1 MARQESIA
9 FVTGAGAGIGQATT
23 RRLLEAGVRVV
34 GLDKDVAQLQT
45 LAESGHTD
53 RLLVCRADVF
63 SEADRHRAIDAA
75 IAKFGSGPD
84 ILINCVGGSTIL
96 PKADMPLVDMT
107 ESQWD
112 AMMVFNLKG
121 AFLCCHDVIPLMV
134 KQGRGTII
142 NVTSFTGRAVLPD
155 ASVAYATAKAGLVGF
170 TRRLSKEL
178 APDNIRCNAVA
189 PGFVMTRRIK
199 SAIWDAVGPEG
210 RKGLQ
215 QRIPLG
221 RFAEPE
227 EIAAAIMFLASD
239 DSSYMTGAI
248 LDCNGG
254 LL

>member
-9 FVTGAGAGIGQATT
+9 LVTGAGAGIGLATS
-23 RRLLEAGVRVV
+23 RRLLDAGVRVV
-34 GLDKDVAQLQT
+34 GLDKDTAQLQA
-45 LAESGHTD
+45 LAASGHAG
-53 RLLVCRADVF
+53 RLLACRADVF
-63 SEADRHRAIDAA
+63 LAADRRAALAEAA
-75 IAKFGSGPD
+75 ATFGANPD
-84 ILINCVGGSTIL
+84 ILVNCVGGSTIL
-96 PKADMPLVDMT
+96 PKADMALADMT

-112 AMMVFNLKG
+112 AMMAFNLKG

-134 KQGRGTII
+134 QGGGGTIV
-142 NVTSFTGRAVLPD
+142 NVTSFTGRAILPD

-170 TRRLSKEL
+170 TRRLAKEL
-178 APDNIRCNAVA
+178 APHNIRCNAIA
-189 PGFVMTRRIK
+189 PGFVMTPRIK

-210 RKGLQ
+210 RAGLQ

-227 EIAAAIMFLASD
+227 EIAAAITFLASD
-239 DSSYMTGAI
+239 ESSYMTGAI

>member
-1 MARQESIA
+1 MGRQKSIA
-9 FVTGAGAGIGQATT
+9 LVTGAGAGIGQATT
-23 RRLLEAGVRVV
+23 RRLIEGGVRVV
-34 GLDKDVAQLQT
+34 GLDTDITQLQT
-45 LAESGHTD
+45 LAASGHAEQ
-53 RLLVCRADVF
+53 LLACRADVF
-63 SEADRHRAIDAA
+63 SAADRHQALEATV
-75 IAKFGSGPD
+75 AKFGGGPD

-96 PKADMPLVDMT
+96 PKADMALADMT

-112 AMMVFNLKG
+112 AMMSFNLKG

-134 KQGRGTII
+134 QGSGGTIV
-142 NVTSFTGRAVLPD
+142 NVTSFTGRAILPD

-170 TRRLSKEL
+170 TRRLAKEL
-178 APDNIRCNAVA
+178 APHNIRCNAIA
-189 PGFVMTRRIK
+189 PGFVMTPRIK
-199 SAIWDAVGPEG
+199 NAIWDAVGPEG
-210 RKGLQ
+210 RENLQ

-227 EIAAAIMFLASD
+227 EIAAAIVFLASR